1 MERREH
7 WKSGNSIWRM
17 NRFRWKKY
25 KKPIPDFDQEAIIKQ
40 GDVHIP
46 DYEPLYHDSFKEC
59 LELFEAEQVRLG
71 EYKLLGLTFIGN
83 GYYRCVKE
91 GILYLIHSETLI
103 PLFEEPIEAILQSL
117 NAPEFIILKNG
128 LSAVFDMDGNQL
140 TEYVK
145 GEFDWKWGKFD
156 SLNCH
161 SSRIITSVHFFS
173 GH

>member
-1 MERREH
+1 M
-7 WKSGNSIWRM
+7 
-17 NRFRWKKY
+17 
-25 KKPIPDFDQEAIIKQ
+25 
-40 GDVHIP
+40 
-46 DYEPLYHDSFKEC
+46 
-59 LELFEAEQVRLG
+59 
-71 EYKLLGLTFIGN
+71 
-83 GYYRCVKE
+83 
-91 GILYLIHSETLI
+91 I